1 MTEYLR
7 LFRELSDATRERG
20 FLAAFEDVGKSIDSL
35 SETYGKAKGMSIGG
49 VLGVCVVPFLIPD
62 ALKLILAEEISAR
75 VSRAVR
81 LST

>member
-1 MTEYLR
+1 MNKQTKRIL
-7 LFRELSDATRERG
+7 
-20 FLAAFEDVGKSIDSL
+20 
-35 SETYGKAKGMSIGG
+35 MSIGG